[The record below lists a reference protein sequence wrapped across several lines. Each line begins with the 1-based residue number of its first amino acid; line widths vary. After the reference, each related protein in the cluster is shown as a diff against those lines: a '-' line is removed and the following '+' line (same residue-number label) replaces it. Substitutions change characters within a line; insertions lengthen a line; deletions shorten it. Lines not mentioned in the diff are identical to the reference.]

1 MWNYSA
7 STAIRS
13 PDINSLES
21 QLTDWLNSPLGE
33 AMLDSQRRL
42 LEPVLDSIFG
52 YHVLQ
57 LGYSP
62 NVNMLGDGVAG
73 HCFTFAPVWRNDVKH
88 TVADIESLPLASD
101 SMDAVLIH
109 HALDFTADSHR
120 LVREASRVLRP
131 GGRMIILG
139 FNPLSLWGL
148 SKVLRLH
155 RQPPWNAR
163 FIAKSRLNDWL
174 SLLDFQVER
183 LEHGCYLPPFR
194 HTGLLAYAPDFER
207 WLGCWGNP
215 TGAFYMMTAIKQR
228 VPLIPAKPRWS
239 KPLTAG
245 VMGGPLA
252 ETGRVASR
260 VQERGHRHSA
270 DVIKLPS
277 RHQRHD

>member
-1 MWNYSA
+1 MWNDSA
-7 STAIRS
+7 STTVRA
-13 PDINSLES
+13 PDINALES
-21 QLTDWLNSPLGE
+21 QLLDWLGSPLGE
-33 AMLDSQRRL
+33 AMLNAQRRL
-42 LEPVLDSIFG
+42 LEPVFDSIFG

-57 LGYSP
+57 LSYSP
-62 NVNMLGDGVAG
+62 AINMLDDCMAG
-73 HCFTFAPVWRNDVKH
+73 HCFTFAPAWRSGVQH
-88 TVADIESLPLASD
+88 TVADIESLPLASG

-148 SKVLRLH
+148 AKLLRW
-155 RQPPWNAR
+155 RPQPPWNAR

-183 LEHGCYLPPFR
+183 LEHGGYLPPLK
-194 HTGLLAYAPDFER
+194 HHGLLAYAPDFER
-207 WLGCWGNP
+207 WLGRWGNP

-228 VPLIPAKPRWS
+228 VPLIPAKPHWS
-239 KPLTAG
+239 KPLRAG
-245 VMGGPLA
+245 VIGQPLP

-260 VQERGHRHSA
+260 ITHSQRRRRA
-270 DVIKLPS
+270 DVINLPS
-277 RHQRHD
+277 RRRPHD

>member
-1 MWNYSA
+1 MWNDSA
-7 STAIRS
+7 STTVRA
-13 PDINSLES
+13 PDINALES
-21 QLTDWLNSPLGE
+21 QLLDWLGSPLGE
-33 AMLDSQRRL
+33 AMLNAQRRL

-57 LGYSP
+57 LSYSP
-62 NVNMLGDGVAG
+62 AINMLDDCMAG
-73 HCFTFAPVWRNDVKH
+73 HCFTFAPAWRSGVKH
-88 TVADIESLPLASD
+88 TVADIESLPLASG

-148 SKVLRLH
+148 SKLLRW
-155 RQPPWNAR
+155 RPQPPWNAR

-183 LEHGCYLPPFR
+183 LEHGGYLPPLK
-194 HTGLLAYAPDFER
+194 HHGLLAYAPDFER
-207 WLGCWGNP
+207 WLGRWGNP

-228 VPLIPAKPRWS
+228 VPLIPAKPHWS

-245 VMGGPLA
+245 VIGQPLP

-260 VQERGHRHSA
+260 VTRSQRRRRA
-270 DVIKLPS
+270 DVINLPS
-277 RHQRHD
+277 RRRPND

>member
-7 STAIRS
+7 STAVRS
-13 PDINSLES
+13 LDLNSLES

-33 AMLDSQRRL
+33 AILDSQRRL

-57 LGYSP
+57 LSYSP
-62 NVNMLGDGVAG
+62 GVNMLGDGVAG
-73 HCFTFAPVWRNDVKH
+73 HCFTFAPAWRSDVKH

-101 SMDAVLIH
+101 SMDAVLLH

-131 GGRMIILG
+131 GGRMIIMG

-148 SKVLRLH
+148 SKVLRLR

-163 FIAKSRLNDWL
+163 FIAKSRLDDWL

-183 LEHGCYLPPFR
+183 LEHGGYLPPFK
-194 HTGLLAYAPDFER
+194 HTGLLAYAPDIER
-207 WLGCWGNP
+207 WLGRWGNP
-215 TGAFYMMTAIKQR
+215 TGGFYMMTAIKQR
-228 VPLIPAKPRWS
+228 VPLIPAKPHWS

-245 VMGGPLA
+245 VMGRPLA
-252 ETGRVASR
+252 DTGRVASR
-260 VQERGHRHSA
+260 VEEPGRDRKS
-270 DVIKLPS
+270 VV
-277 RHQRHD
+277 